1 MEEKVLEVLRKVKYP
16 GYNRDIVSFGMVK
29 SINYRD
35 GRLEIEIEVVT
46 KDQEIAKK
54 IQESV
59 TNAIYQELRNEVKEL
74 ELKVN
79 LAKGEPTKGKE
90 AENPFLGQS
99 AIPGVKFLIAV
110 ASGKGGVGKTFVA
123 VNLAA
128 AWLKKGFKVGI
139 MDSDVY
145 GPNVPIMLGLSGA
158 RPRATE
164 DKKIIPIE
172 KDGMKVISMGFFVEE
187 GVPIIWRGPLVNK
200 LLEQFIN
207 DVIWGELDF
216 LIVDMPPGTGDV
228 QLTMAQKSKLNG
240 AIMVTTPQDVA
251 LSDVLRG
258 EEMFKK
264 VNVPVIG
271 VIENMSYFVCPHC
284 GQRTD
289 IFSHGGAQKL
299 VEAASIDFLGE
310 LPLDPT
316 LREFSDKGKP
326 IVMVDPEHPVSKT
339 FFEIADKVYK
349 KMAL

>member
-16 GYNRDIVSFGMVK
+16 GYTRDIVSFGMVK
-29 SINYRD
+29 SINFNN
-35 GRLEIEIEVVT
+35 GRLELEIEVVT
-46 KDQEIAKK
+46 KDPEIPKK
-54 IQESV
+54 LEELI
-59 TNAIYQELRNEVKEL
+59 TNAIYQELKSEVKEL
-74 ELKVN
+74 DLKIN

-90 AENPFLGQS
+90 AENPFIDQK
-99 AIPGVKFLIAV
+99 AIPGVKYLIAV
-110 ASGKGGVGKTFVA
+110 ASGKGGVGKTFVT
-123 VNLAA
+123 VNLASA
-128 AWLKKGFKVGI
+128 LHKMGYKVGI
-139 MDSDVY
+139 MDADVY
-145 GPNVPIMLGLSGA
+145 GPNVPIMLGLVGE

-200 LLEQFIN
+200 LLEQFIS
-207 DVIWGELDF
+207 DVIWGDLDF
-216 LIVDMPPGTGDV
+216 VIVDMPPGTGDV

-264 VNVPVIG
+264 VDVPILG
-271 VIENMSYFVCPHC
+271 VVENMSYFVCPHC

-289 IFSHGGAQKL
+289 IFSHGGAKKL
-299 VEAASIDFLGE
+299 VEKAGIDLLGE
-310 LPLDPT
+310 LPLDPS
-316 LREFSDKGKP
+316 LREFSDEGKP

-339 FFEIADKVYK
+339 FFEIAEKVYNK
-349 KMAL
+349 LKS